1 MIRFIHTSDLHLGS
15 RFGNMPEDVRGRLV
29 DARHQILDRL
39 VQAACDHDTAHIL
52 VAGDVFDTETPTD
65 PIWRQALSAMGR
77 NPDIQWWLIPGN
89 HDSLAAES
97 LWDRFRHHAPANVH
111 LIDTAEPVEI
121 EKDVCLLP
129 CPMPRRYPGRDL
141 TDWMANHK
149 TDPQVLR
156 IGLAHGAIRDFS
168 EGGVEGDDIIPP
180 DRAEGAG
187 LDYLALGDWHGAI
200 PVGKR
205 TWYSGTPERDSFR
218 HGGRG
223 TCLAVTLDGPSI
235 APKTET
241 VETGKFYWADEGL
254 SLVPGQAAAEA
265 FEALLPADR
274 SLLRDYI
281 FRVRASGR
289 ATLAEQAALQVAAE
303 MAAPEF
309 CHFVLDTSALE
320 TEFEDADLDAIDHAG
335 ALRVAAE
342 ELSKKAQDSERSA
355 EARKISA
362 AALNR
367 LYGYLQEGQK

>member
-1 MIRFIHTSDLHLGS
+1 MICFIHTSDLHLGS

-39 VQAACDHDTAHIL
+39 VQAANDHDATHIL
-52 VAGDVFDTETPTD
+52 VAGDIFDTETPTD

-97 LWDRFRHHAPANVH
+97 LWDRFRRQAPANVH
-111 LIDTAEPVEI
+111 LIDTDEPIEVE
-121 EKDVCLLP
+121 KNVCLLP
-129 CPMPRRYPGRDL
+129 CPLPRRFSGRDL
-141 TDWMANHK
+141 TDWMVNHK

-180 DRAEGAG
+180 DRAETAG
-187 LDYLALGDWHGAI
+187 LDYLALGDWHGGMSI
-200 PVGKR
+200 GKR

-218 HGGRG
+218 HSGRG
-223 TCLAVTLDGPSI
+223 TCLAVTLDGPGNE
-235 APKTET
+235 PKTEV
-241 VETGKFYWADEGL
+241 VEVGNFYWADEEL
-254 SLVPGQAAAEA
+254 LLVPGQMAAEA
-265 FEALLPADR
+265 FQALLPTDR

-289 ATLAEQAALQVAAE
+289 TTLAEQAALRAAAE
-303 MAAPEF
+303 SVAPEF
-309 CHFVLDTSALE
+309 CHFILDSSALE
-320 TEFEDADLDAIDHAG
+320 TEFEDADLDTIDHAG
-335 ALRVAAE
+335 ALRVAAD
-342 ELSKKAQDSERSA
+342 ELSDKAQDSERSA
-355 EARKISA
+355 DARKISA

-367 LYGYLQEGQK
+367 LYGYLQESGK